1 MISYLGSANVDE
13 ALRGYMT
20 KYDCSSADINPIGG
34 ISKTDLKSFLAFAKQ
49 EFKLRYCFIHFK
61 YCNGIA
67 ISAINIEFFFSIIL
81 QIFYTWF
88 DFLFS
93 ALEDILNARP
103 TAELVPLSD
112 GHIVQDDEEEMGE
125 IIFHILSP

>member
-1 MISYLGSANVDE
+1 MDE

-49 EFKLRYCFIHFK
+49 EFKL
-61 YCNGIA
+61 
-67 ISAINIEFFFSIIL
+67 
-81 QIFYTWF
+81 
-88 DFLFS
+88 S

-103 TAELVPLSD
+103 TAELVPLSE
-112 GHIVQDDEEEMGE
+112 GNIVQDDEEEMGE
-125 IIFHILSP
+125 RYLFGFHGNELRQ

>member
-1 MISYLGSANVDE
+1 MDE

-49 EFKLRYCFIHFK
+49 EFKL
-61 YCNGIA
+61 
-67 ISAINIEFFFSIIL
+67 
-81 QIFYTWF
+81 
-88 DFLFS
+88 S

-103 TAELVPLSD
+103 TAELVPLSE
-112 GHIVQDDEEEMGE
+112 GNIVQDDEEEMGE
-125 IIFHILSP
+125 NVYSHTIWLLPIKPEVHQLTSCQIGSNK

>member
-1 MISYLGSANVDE
+1 MKHNLISYLGSANVDE

-49 EFKLRYCFIHFK
+49 EFKL
-61 YCNGIA
+61 
-67 ISAINIEFFFSIIL
+67 
-81 QIFYTWF
+81 
-88 DFLFS
+88 S

-103 TAELVPLSD
+103 TAELVPLSE
-112 GHIVQDDEEEMGE
+112 GNIVQDDEEEMGE
-125 IIFHILSP
+125 NVYSRTFCLNPVKPEVLQLTSCQIGSNK